1 MSADR
6 DFSLQQGRQ
15 QDHQSEH
22 QQQALNDLR
31 REELLLNLP
40 LCLTFTALFT
50 LGYAAWFYFGGL
62 NVFAVVLTTIGAS
75 AVVLLVLCS
84 HITKATLLPMQLLF
98 GVLMVIACQAIV
110 ALCPVGETGIVGP
123 LAIVPA
129 IIVVCGYRLA
139 AGLLTLNLLL
149 LIGLFNGWLQ
159 WQTASYSS
167 EMEMAM
173 VAGYSAMAL
182 FLLVVDFYRER
193 SRARLVGVSEKFSRS
208 ATQDELSGLPNRREM
223 ERLLGGCI
231 NRYHLSGEMFSVMIC
246 DIDNFKQFNDSFGHQ
261 FGDRTVKAVSG
272 ALQRGLRADD
282 VVARWGSDEFLVL
295 LSGQKIEA
303 AHQVAER
310 LRRNVSALQLEESG
324 EIQNITMSFGLAC
337 MEGHEG
343 ADDLV
348 STADRGLYQAKQ
360 MGRDMVV
367 AG

>member
-1 MSADR
+1 MPADQELTSHQEM
-6 DFSLQQGRQ
+6 FQQ
-15 QDHQSEH
+15 
-22 QQQALNDLR
+22 LR
-31 REELLLNLP
+31 REDALFTLP
-40 LCLTFTALFT
+40 LCLTFAALFT
-50 LGYAAWFYFGGL
+50 LGYAAWFYLDGL
-62 NVFAVVLTTIGAS
+62 SVFSVVLTIIGAS

-84 HITKATLLPMQLLF
+84 HLAKVNPLPMQLLF
-98 GVLMVIACQAIV
+98 GALMVVACQAIV
-110 ALCPVGETGIVGP
+110 VLSPVAEVGVVGA
-123 LAIVPA
+123 LAIIP
-129 IIVVCGYRLA
+129 IVVAGCGYRLA
-139 AGLLTLNLLL
+139 AGLLVLNLLL
-149 LIGLFNGWLQ
+149 IIVWANGWLQ
-159 WQTASYSS
+159 WHVADHGRDMTYSLIFGYSS
-167 EMEMAM
+167 
-173 VAGYSAMAL
+173 VAL
-182 FLLVVDFYRER
+182 FLLMMDFYRER
-193 SRARLVGVSEKFSRS
+193 SRMRLLGASEKFSRS

-231 NRYHLSGEMFSVMIC
+231 NRYHLSGEVFSVVVC

-261 FGDRTVKAVSG
+261 FGDRLVKAVSG
-272 ALQRGLRADD
+272 ALQRGLRSDD

-295 LSGQKIEA
+295 LSGQKMEA

-310 LRRNVSALQLEESG
+310 LRRNVSALQLEVSG